1 MAFVGIRGGVL
12 RSRRVSVR
20 CCAGGVGKK
29 SVLVVGATGKLGRL
43 VVEELLQRKMS
54 VIGLARDRDRAK
66 EVGLGEDL
74 EGLDM
79 RFGTFADGSAVEA
92 VEAVKEDVGAV
103 IWAAGPSRTS
113 PSAIVDNQAVNEVAG
128 KFKDL
133 LAGQN
138 DYLFD
143 FENSPSAQSFRP
155 VDDVVMG
162 GVSRSIIEST
172 SEGNEQY
179 ARFQGNVSFENN
191 GGFCAIRNDFS
202 PPIDLSKW
210 TGIVLQ
216 VRGDGKRY
224 KMSIKIDEEMEFNY
238 QAKFTTSARSTGDPW
253 ETIRIPFSRFT
264 PMKRGK
270 ESSSESFTYH
280 PRCRMTETFVVGFQD
295 DFSSVAL
302 KEERST

>member
-1 MAFVGIRGGVL
+1 LRRLILRKTDAGVLDKVKWLFWCCGWGGGASVSLVKMAFVGIRGGVL

-179 ARFQGNVSFENN
+179 ARFQGIQITARDN
-191 GGFCAIRNDFS
+191 C
-202 PPIDLSKW
+202 
-210 TGIVLQ
+210 IVLC
-216 VRGDGKRY
+216 D
-224 KMSIKIDEEMEFNY
+224 
-238 QAKFTTSARSTGDPW
+238 
-253 ETIRIPFSRFT
+253 
-264 PMKRGK
+264 
-270 ESSSESFTYH
+270 
-280 PRCRMTETFVVGFQD
+280 
-295 DFSSVAL
+295 
-302 KEERST
+302 